1 MANGYNANNIKV
13 LEGLEAVRKRPGMY
27 IGSTGVQGLHHLVYE
42 VVDNAIDEAMAG
54 YCNEI
59 SVTIHKDN
67 SITVKDNGRGIPVD
81 MHECGLP
88 AVEVVL
94 TKLHAGG
101 KFNDDEYKISG
112 GLHGVGVS
120 VVNALSTEMVV
131 RVERDNKIFSI
142 GFKKGETTKSL
153 QVVGKSKK
161 TGTEVWFKPDKS
173 IFESVVYD
181 YNTLF
186 ERFDELCYLNPS
198 IKITLVDERNDKKS
212 VLKHTGGIQS
222 FIKDYD
228 SDSEKVGK
236 EIFFT
241 GSEELMYSDGKAR
254 NVEVEV
260 CLQYN
265 LSDKTE
271 IFSFVNNIN
280 TFEGGEHLTGFKMGL
295 TKVLNQYGKQ
305 NNWIK
310 DNMENIS
317 SDDSLEGLMAIISIR
332 MYSPI
337 FEGQTKTKLGT
348 KEIRFI
354 VQRIVSNGITEAF
367 NKNNSLAE
375 RIVKRGL
382 LAQKARA
389 AAQKARELTRR
400 KSALDDDKFNLP
412 GKLSDCTSNNA
423 EECEIFLVEGDS
435 AGGSAKQGR
444 NRKFQAI
451 LPLRGKVLNV
461 ERASLTAMLK
471 NAEICSMIT
480 AFGTNIGDEFNIDK
494 LRYDKIIIMT
504 DADVDG
510 SHIRT
515 LLLTFL
521 YRFMRPLILTGHVY
535 IAQPPLYKI
544 SSVRGNNIIYAMS
557 DEELRLV
564 LSVTGKDVNIQRYK
578 GLGEMNPEQLWDTT
592 MNPETRFISK
602 VYLRDAIVADC
613 TFTMLM
619 GDDVNIRKEFI
630 LNNASFA
637 RLDI

>member
-54 YCNEI
+54 YCNDI

-120 VVNALSTEMVV
+120 VVNALSSEMVV

-142 GFKKGETTKSL
+142 GFKKGETTESL

-161 TGTEVWFKPDKS
+161 TGTTVWFKPDKS
-173 IFESVVYD
+173 IFESVIYD
-181 YNTLF
+181 YNTLL

-198 IKITLVDERNDKKS
+198 IKITLIDERNDKKS

-222 FIKDYD
+222 FIKDYAG
-228 SDSEKVGK
+228 DSEKVGK

-348 KEIRFI
+348 REIRSI
-354 VQRIVSNGITEAF
+354 VQRIVSNGIAEAF

-375 RIVKRGL
+375 RIIKRGL

-557 DEELRLV
+557 DDELRLV

-602 VYLRDAIVADC
+602 VYLKDAIMADC

-637 RLDI
+637 RLDV

>member
-1 MANGYNANNIKV
+1 MSNYNANNIKV

-27 IGSTGVQGLHHLVYE
+27 IGSTGIQGLHHLVYE

-54 YCNEI
+54 YCNNI
-59 SVTIHKDN
+59 LVTIHEDN
-67 SITVKDNGRGIPVD
+67 SITVKDNGRGIPTD
-81 MHECGLP
+81 MHETGLP

-101 KFNDDEYKISG
+101 KFNDEGYKVSG

-120 VVNALSTEMVV
+120 VVNALSSEMVV
-131 RVERDNKIFSI
+131 RVERDNKLFSI
-142 GFKKGETTKSL
+142 GFRKGETTEPLK
-153 QVVGKSKK
+153 VVGKSKK
-161 TGTEVWFKPDKS
+161 TGTEVWFKPDKT
-173 IFESVVYD
+173 IFESTNYS
-181 YNTLF
+181 YETLL
-186 ERFDELCYLNPS
+186 ERFNELCYLNPS
-198 IKITLVDERNDKKS
+198 IKITLTDERTDKQA
-212 VLKHTGGIQS
+212 VLKHNGGLQA
-222 FIKDYD
+222 FIKDYAGTN
-228 SDSEKVGK
+228 EKVGK
-236 EIFFT
+236 EIYFN
-241 GSEELMYSDGKAR
+241 GSEELTYSDGKSR
-254 NVEVEV
+254 VVEVEI
-260 CLQYN
+260 CFQYN

-271 IFSFVNNIN
+271 IYSFVNNIN
-280 TFEGGEHLTGFKMGL
+280 TIEGGEHLTGFKMGL
-295 TKVLNQYGKQ
+295 VKTLNQFGKQ
-305 NNWIK
+305 NNLIK
-310 DNMENIS
+310 ENMENIS
-317 SDDSLEGLMAIISIR
+317 SDDCFEGLTAILSVR

-354 VQRIVSNGITEAF
+354 VQRITSAGISQAF
-367 NKNNSLAE
+367 KTNNALAE
-375 RIVKRGL
+375 KIIKRGL

-389 AAQKARELTRR
+389 AATKARELTRR
-400 KSALDDDKFNLP
+400 KSELDNDKFNLP
-412 GKLSDCTSNNA
+412 GKLADCTSKNV
-423 EECEIFLVEGDS
+423 EDCEIFLVEGDS

-461 ERASLTAMLK
+461 ERASLTTMLK
-471 NAEICSMIT
+471 NEEICSMIT

-544 SSVRGNNIIYAMS
+544 SNSRGNQVIYAMS
-557 DEELRLV
+557 DEELHLV
-564 LSVTGKDVNIQRYK
+564 LSVVGKDVNIQRYK

-592 MNPETRFISK
+592 MNPKTRFISQ
-602 VYLRDAIVADC
+602 VYLKDAIMADC
-613 TFTMLM
+613 VFSMLM

-630 LNNASFA
+630 MTNANIA
-637 RLDI
+637 NLDV

>member
-42 VVDNAIDEAMAG
+42 VVDNAVDEAMAG
-54 YCNEI
+54 YCDNI

-120 VVNALSTEMVV
+120 VVNALSSEMVV

-142 GFKKGETTKSL
+142 GFQKGETIENL

-181 YNTLF
+181 YNTLL
-186 ERFDELCYLNPS
+186 ERFDELCYLNPA
-198 IKITLVDERNDKKS
+198 IKITLIDERSDKKS

-222 FIKDYD
+222 FIKDYAG
-228 SDSEKVGK
+228 DSEKVGK

-317 SDDSLEGLMAIISIR
+317 SDDSLEGLTAIISIR

-412 GKLSDCTSNNA
+412 GKLADCTSNVA

-494 LRYDKIIIMT
+494 LRYNKIIIMT

-557 DEELRLV
+557 DDELRLV

-602 VYLRDAIVADC
+602 VYLRDAIMADC
-613 TFTMLM
+613 TFIMLM
-619 GDDVNIRKEFI
+619 GEDVNIRKEFI